1 MADTTTRAYT
11 LKLKGDRLALWRNH
25 VIFNK
30 GVRAWGEW
38 LLNLRGGLPASLA
51 DHKVLLTV
59 EKKAVAQVVK
69 DRAAAITPAAIRQ
82 EPKFEGA
89 TDKQVREEVV
99 ARRKRITEAVVEREL
114 LAVRRSEL
122 RRILALSWLCP
133 ETPVP
138 LVPKAAVVAA
148 ADDSDRE
155 KKVLDRFHQILEHKG
170 VADVAGWLQDCD
182 ATLRAAIRSDAVW
195 VDRAACFRMMASTV
209 RPSEIDA
216 AKHLFGLFGSAGD
229 YFATPSSTSGPA
241 DPKDFANACRD
252 WVSSFWGG
260 GEKSNKADILAALSA
275 IGRIKPA
282 RVVGRAGTA
291 ALSVIAG
298 ALKRKPAD
306 ESVESLARAI
316 GWLSGRR
323 SAARLAID
331 AIASSPRVTQKLWDR
346 LVLACEKDCGRQSSK
361 LAFEGSASTIAA
373 ALKPRIAGL
382 TGMPYTA
389 TERELIGEYATMLAF
404 AMRRVS
410 QIHTKAKQAEAE
422 RQSFAPEQARVALV
436 PPAARQWLDDYVEA
450 RTAASGAID
459 GYQLRK
465 RALGGWSEVLSAWT
479 ACETSEDRIT
489 AVRELQADLEK
500 PGDMQLFESLAAD
513 DATCV
518 WRSEDGEV
526 DPFILADYVRAAV
539 ADQNAVRFKVP
550 AYRHPDP
557 LRSPSFIGF
566 GNSQWSIKYSAQAE
580 VRERKKHLARIP
592 KSEKEAERV
601 RAALAGVPVLQQVA
615 LDLWSVGGM
624 RTVDYRW
631 QSTRLLNDLAL
642 GSVQDLK
649 GEKVS
654 RATRFGKAGA
664 GAGPFLLDGIDDDTP
679 WNGRLQA
686 PRRELEDLAR
696 SLDARDLPYDDETK
710 WPAKLQTRLRR
721 VGWFLSHSAKLKPSG
736 PWLDYVEGGLAD
748 GWQWATGR
756 SGSYLFREDN
766 KGRKGRAK
774 LILSRL
780 PGLRVL
786 SVDLGLRTSA
796 AAAVWQVVSKRELT
810 TAKDAADSVTE
821 EDLYCFVRGGGRTQV
836 YRRIGPSA
844 WARLDRQFLIRLDG
858 EQSAARRAT
867 SDEWN
872 ALQDLRAWVG
882 RVREDKPDRLPPVDR
897 LHQQAERLCR
907 LGLRR
912 LSDLARVAF
921 LLSAKTR
928 PAVGGRASLLDDEG
942 RIEAAQDS
950 LVIWHALA
958 SSEEFQDSQLRQL
971 WQARVSDGP
980 PLVGR
985 LTKKQRQEVRNALR
999 PAAERLCG
1007 NVNISG
1013 ELAALWGDRSAEWG
1027 KRLRWLRDWVIPRF
1041 SKRTSGERVRLARK
1055 VGGLSLDRIATI
1067 RGVYQ
1072 VMRAYASRPE
1082 PTNLRAGV
1090 ERIEKA
1096 AAQKLRPEFG
1106 RRMLAKMERLRE
1118 NRVKQIASRI
1128 VEAAL
1133 GVGSENPLHRQGRKR
1148 PAVAIADSRFQAC
1161 HAVVIEN
1168 LENYRPDE
1176 KRTRRENRGL
1186 MNWAA
1191 RAVHKYLTEGCELHG
1206 LYLRQVSPSYTSRQ
1220 DSRTGSPGL
1229 RCNDIPAQDLTNP
1242 EGWIGRLVTRA
1253 EEAVK
1258 DGDASPRQKLLVTL
1272 AEAVRSGEI
1281 SSRAVRISAP
1291 GGQLFVAADPSSPA
1305 AQGIHADM
1313 NAAANIGLV
1322 ALLDPDWSAAWW
1334 RLPCKTATG
1343 EVDETKVGGSAAVPV
1358 GKALLDPS
1366 AEAGKGYVNAW
1377 SDPQE
1382 RAVSRREWV
1391 DTKSYW
1397 RDVEE
1402 RVVEILVAW
1411 NGNGGRARGGKLPF

>member
-25 VIFNK
+25 VIFNR

-51 DHKVLLTV
+51 DHKDLLAVTKS
-59 EKKAVAQVVK
+59 EVAQAMKERV
-69 DRAAAITPAAIRQ
+69 AAITPAAIRQ
-82 EPKFEGA
+82 DPEFEAA
-89 TDKQVREEVV
+89 TDKKVREEVA
-99 ARRKRITEAVVEREL
+99 ARKKRITEAAMAKEL
-114 LAVRRSEL
+114 LAARRSEL
-122 RRILALSWLCP
+122 RRILALSWLSP
-133 ETPVP
+133 ETPVQ
-138 LVPKAAVVAA
+138 LVPQAAVVAA
-148 ADDSDRE
+148 AEDIDRE
-155 KKVLDRFHQILEHKG
+155 QKVLDRFRQILKQKG
-170 VADVAGWLQDCD
+170 VADIAGWLQDCD
-182 ATLRAAIRSDAVW
+182 ATLRAAIRPDAVW
-195 VDRAACFRMMASTV
+195 VDRTACFRAMPAAV

-216 AKHLFGLFGSAGD
+216 AKHLFRLFGSTSD
-229 YFATPSSTSGPA
+229 YFAISSANSGPA
-241 DPKDFANACRD
+241 EPKDFANTCRD

-260 GEKSNKADILAALSA
+260 GEKANKAKILAALST
-275 IGRIKPA
+275 IGRIEPV
-282 RVVGRAGTA
+282 RVVGKRGPA
-291 ALSVIAG
+291 ALAVIGSV
-298 ALKRKPAD
+298 LKQKPAD
-306 ESVESLARAI
+306 DSVEALARAI
-316 GWLSGRR
+316 GWLSGRP

-331 AIASSPRVTQKLWDR
+331 AIAISPRVTQKLWDR
-346 LVLACEKDCGRQSSK
+346 LVLACEKDCGRQKSK
-361 LAFEGSASTIAA
+361 LAFEGSASMIAS
-373 ALKPRIAGL
+373 ALESYMARL
-382 TGMPYTA
+382 TGMPYASTG
-389 TERELIGEYATMLAF
+389 RELIGEYATMLAF

-422 RQSFAPEQARVALV
+422 RQSFAPEQGRIRLV
-436 PPAARQWLDDYVEA
+436 PTAARRWLDKYVEA

-465 RALGGWSEVLSAWT
+465 RALGGWSEVVAVW
-479 ACETSEDRIT
+479 AGCETHEDRIA

-500 PGDMQLFESLAAD
+500 PGDVQLFESLAAD

-518 WRSEDGEV
+518 WQSEGGKGE
-526 DPFILADYVRAAV
+526 PSILAYYVRAAV

-566 GNSQWSIKYSAQAE
+566 GNSQWSITYSAQSE
-580 VRERKKHLARIP
+580 IRERKKHLERAA
-592 KSEKEAERV
+592 KSEKDAERA
-601 RAALAGVPVLQQVA
+601 RATLASAPVLQQVS
-615 LDLWSVGGM
+615 LDLWNVGEM
-624 RTVDYRW
+624 RTVEYRW
-631 QSTRLLNDLAL
+631 QSNRLLNDLAL

-654 RATRFGKAGA
+654 RATRFGTAGA
-664 GAGPFLLDGIDDDTP
+664 GGGPFLLNGIDDDAP

-696 SLDARDLPYDDETK
+696 SLDSQDLPYDDETM
-710 WPAKLQTRLRR
+710 WPAKLQARLQR
-721 VGWFLSHSAKLKPSG
+721 VGWFLSHSAKLTPSG
-736 PWLDYVEGGLAD
+736 PWLDYVEKGLAG
-748 GWQWATGR
+748 GWEWATGR

-766 KGRKGRAK
+766 KDRKGRAK

-796 AAAVWQVVSKRELT
+796 AAAVWHVVSKRELN
-810 TAKDAADSVTE
+810 AARDAADSMTE
-821 EDLYCFVRGGGRTQV
+821 GDLYCLVRRGNRTQV
-836 YRRIGPSA
+836 FRRIGPSA

-858 EQSAARRAT
+858 EQSAARPAT
-867 SDEWN
+867 NDEWN
-872 ALQDLRAWVG
+872 ALQDLRAWLG
-882 RVREDKPDRLPPVDR
+882 CLREGKPDRLPPVDK
-897 LHQQAERLCR
+897 LQQQAERLCR
-907 LGLRR
+907 VGLRR
-912 LSDLARVAF
+912 LSDVARVAF
-921 LLSAKTR
+921 LLSATTR
-928 PAVGGRASLLDDEG
+928 PIMGGRTVPLDDEG
-942 RIEAAQDS
+942 RIEAAQDA
-950 LVIWHALA
+950 LAIWHALA
-958 SSEEFQDSQLRQL
+958 SSEEFQDPHLQEL
-971 WQARVSDGP
+971 WRTHVSDGP
-980 PLVGR
+980 PLVNR

-1007 NVNISG
+1007 NIAISG
-1013 ELAALWGDRSAEWG
+1013 ELASLWVERSAEWG
-1027 KRLRWLRDWVIPRF
+1027 KQLRWLRDWVIPRF
-1041 SKRTSGERVRLARK
+1041 SKRTKGERVRLARK

-1090 ERIEKA
+1090 ERLEKA

-1128 VEAAL
+1128 VEAAI
-1133 GVGSENPLHRQGRKR
+1133 GVGSEDPLHRKGRKR
-1148 PAVAIADSRFQAC
+1148 PIAAIADPRFAPC

-1168 LENYRPDE
+1168 LENYRPDD

-1186 MNWAA
+1186 MTWAA
-1191 RAVHKYLTEGCELHG
+1191 RAVHKYLAEGCELHG

-1229 RCNDIPAQDLTNP
+1229 RCNDIPAMELANP
-1242 EGWIGRLVTRA
+1242 EGWIGKLVTRA
-1253 EEAVK
+1253 EAAAK
-1258 DGDASPRQKLLVTL
+1258 DGVASPRQKLLVTL
-1272 AEAVRSGEI
+1272 AEAARSGEI
-1281 SSRAVRISAP
+1281 NSSAVRIIAP

-1305 AQGIHADM
+1305 ARGIHADL

-1358 GKALLDPS
+1358 GKAILDPN
-1366 AEAGKGYVNAW
+1366 AETGKGYVNAW

-1382 RAVSRREWV
+1382 KAVSRREWV
-1391 DTKSYW
+1391 DTKAYW
-1397 RDVEE
+1397 RGIEE
-1402 RVVEILVAW
+1402 RVAAILRTW
-1411 NGNGGRARGGKLPF
+1411 NRSGGRARMGKLPF

>member
-11 LKLKGDRLALWRNH
+11 LKLKGDRVALWRNH
-25 VIFNK
+25 VIFNR

-38 LLNLRGGLPASLA
+38 LLSLRGGLPASLA
-51 DHKVLLTV
+51 DHKDLLTV
-59 EKKAVAQVVK
+59 EKRAVAQAVK
-69 DRAAAITPAAIRQ
+69 DRAAAITPAAIRL
-82 EPKFEGA
+82 EPTFEA
-89 TDKQVREEVV
+89 ASDKRVREEVA
-99 ARRKRITEAVVEREL
+99 ARKKRITEAAVKREL
-114 LAVRRSEL
+114 LAARRSEL
-122 RRILALSWLCP
+122 RRILALSWLSP
-133 ETPVP
+133 ETPVRLAP
-138 LVPKAAVVAA
+138 NSAAIAA

-155 KKVLDRFHQILEHKG
+155 KRVLDRFRKILKHKG
-170 VADVAGWLQDCD
+170 VDDVAGWLQDCD

-195 VDRAACFRMMASTV
+195 VDRTACFNELPNAE
-209 RPSEIDA
+209 RPSEVDA
-216 AKHLFGLFGSAGD
+216 ANHLFTLFGSPKD
-229 YFATPSSTSGPA
+229 YFATVAAGESEDKNFNTTAGNWVSKNWGEGAKSDDAAIIRALTKLIAIDRGSAVGSSGPKLIA
-241 DPKDFANACRD
+241 RMLAKIDAEPSEDFRD
-252 WVSSFWGG
+252 LCAGIGWRGKPNRTRIAL
-260 GEKSNKADILAALSA
+260 EKL
-275 IGRIKPA
+275 
-282 RVVGRAGTA
+282 
-291 ALSVIAG
+291 AG
-298 ALKRKPAD
+298 ASR
-306 ESVESLARAI
+306 V
-316 GWLSGRR
+316 
-323 SAARLAID
+323 SAA
-331 AIASSPRVTQKLWDR
+331 VWDR
-346 LVLACEKDCGRQSSK
+346 FTEMGKEEVALRKALKGTEAP
-361 LAFEGSASTIAA
+361 AWAA
-373 ALKPRIAGL
+373 AMKSSLPAAVGLPFKPSDGRSHHF
-382 TGMPYTA
+382 
-389 TERELIGEYATMLAF
+389 EYATMLAF
-404 AMRRVS
+404 AIRRVS

-422 RQSFAPEQARVALV
+422 RQSFAPEQARRQLV
-436 PPAARQWLDDYVEA
+436 PLPARRWLDDYVEA
-450 RTAASGAID
+450 RTGASGAID

-465 RALGGWSEVLSAWT
+465 RAIGGWAEVVSAWT
-479 ACETSEDRIT
+479 ACDTNEDRIA

-518 WRSEDGEV
+518 WRSEGGSG
-526 DPFILADYVRAAV
+526 DPSILTDYVRAAV

-566 GNSQWSIKYSAQAE
+566 GTSQWSITYSAQSE
-580 VRERKKHLARIP
+580 IRERKKHLERAA
-592 KSEKEAERV
+592 KSEKDAERA
-601 RAALAGVPVLQQVA
+601 RAALASDPVLQQVT
-615 LDLWSVGGM
+615 LNLWGAGEM
-624 RTVDYRW
+624 RTVEYRW
-631 QSTRLLNDLAL
+631 QSTRLMNDLAL

-654 RATRFGKAGA
+654 RATRFGTAGA
-664 GAGPFLLDGIDDDTP
+664 GDGPFLLDGLVDDTP

-696 SLDARDLPYDDETK
+696 SLDSQDLPYEDETK
-710 WPAKLQTRLRR
+710 WPAKLQARLQR

-736 PWLDYVEGGLAD
+736 PWLSYVEKGLPD
-748 GWQWATGR
+748 GWEWATGR

-766 KGRKGRAK
+766 KDRKGRAK

-810 TAKDAADSVTE
+810 AARDAAESVTE
-821 EDLYCFVRGGGRTQV
+821 RDLYCFARSGGRTQV
-836 YRRIGPSA
+836 FRRVGPSA

-858 EQSAARRAT
+858 EQSAARPAT
-867 SDEWN
+867 DDEWN
-872 ALQDLRAWVG
+872 ALQDLRAWLG
-882 RVREDKPDRLPPVDR
+882 CLRDDKPARLPPVDR
-897 LHQQAERLCR
+897 LQQQAERLCR

-921 LLSAKTR
+921 LLSAKNR
-928 PAVGGRASLLDDEG
+928 PTMGGRTVPLDDEG
-942 RIEAAQDS
+942 QVEAAQDA
-950 LVIWHALA
+950 LAVWHAVA

-971 WQARVSDGP
+971 WEAHVSDGP

-985 LTKKQRQEVRNALR
+985 LTRKQRQEVRDGLR
-999 PAAERLCG
+999 PAAERLRG
-1007 NVNISG
+1007 NVAVSG
-1013 ELAALWGDRSAEWG
+1013 ELASLWQLRSTEWG

-1041 SKRTSGERVRLARK
+1041 SKRTKGERVRLARK

-1090 ERIEKA
+1090 DRLEKA

-1106 RRMLAKMERLRE
+1106 RRMLAKMERLRD

-1133 GVGSENPLHRQGRKR
+1133 GVGSEDRLHWKGRKR
-1148 PAVAIADSRFQAC
+1148 PTTAIADPRFAAC

-1168 LENYRPDE
+1168 LENYRPDD

-1186 MNWAA
+1186 MTWAA
-1191 RAVHKYLTEGCELHG
+1191 RAVHKYLAEGCELHG

-1220 DSRTGSPGL
+1220 DSRTGAPGL
-1229 RCNDIPAQDLTNP
+1229 RCIDIPVQELANP
-1242 EGWIGRLVTRA
+1242 EGWIGKLVTRA
-1253 EEAVK
+1253 TEAVK
-1258 DGDASPRQKLLVTL
+1258 EGGASPRQRLLVTL
-1272 AEAVRSGEI
+1272 AEAARDGEI
-1281 SSRAVRISAP
+1281 TSPAVRIVAP

-1343 EVDETKVGGSAAVPV
+1343 EVDEAKVGGSAAVPV
-1358 GKALLDPS
+1358 GEAILDPS

-1382 RAVSRREWV
+1382 KAVSRREWV

-1397 RDVEE
+1397 RGVEE
-1402 RVVEILVAW
+1402 RVVEILLSW
-1411 NGNGGRARGGKLPF
+1411 NRNGGRARQGKLPF

>member
-1 MADTTTRAYT
+1 MAETTTRAYT
-11 LKLKGDRLALWRNH
+11 LKLKGDRIALWRNH
-25 VIFNK
+25 VIFNR

-51 DHKVLLTV
+51 DQNDLLTV
-59 EKKAVAQVVK
+59 DKTAVAQAIK
-69 DRAAAITPAAIRQ
+69 ERASAITPAAIRQ
-82 EPKFEGA
+82 EPKFEAA
-89 TDKQVREEVV
+89 TDKKVREEVA
-99 ARRKRITEAVVEREL
+99 ARKKRITDAVVAEEF
-114 LAVRRSEL
+114 LAARRSEL

-133 ETPVP
+133 ETPVQ
-138 LVPKAAVVAA
+138 LVPQAATVAT

-155 KKVLDRFHQILEHKG
+155 QKVLDQFRRILKQKG
-170 VADVAGWLQDCD
+170 VADVAGWMQDCD

-195 VDRAACFRMMASTV
+195 VDRTACFRAMPASV
-209 RPSEIDA
+209 RPSELDA
-216 AKHLFGLFGSAGD
+216 AKHLFRLFGSISD
-229 YFATPSSTSGPA
+229 YFAATSASSGPA
-241 DPKDFANACRD
+241 EPKDFANTCRD

-260 GEKSNKADILAALSA
+260 GEKANKAKIVAALSA
-275 IGRIKPA
+275 VGRIKST
-282 RVVGRAGTA
+282 RVVGKRGA
-291 ALSVIAG
+291 AAVAVIAG
-298 ALKRKPAD
+298 VLPQKPAD
-306 ESVESLARAI
+306 DSVDAVARAI
-316 GWLSGRR
+316 GWLSGRP

-346 LVLACEKDCGRQSSK
+346 LVLACEKDCGRQKSK
-361 LAFEGSASTIAA
+361 LAFEGSASTIAS
-373 ALKPRIAGL
+373 ALEPHIAGL
-382 TGMPYTA
+382 TGVPYASTG
-389 TERELIGEYATMLAF
+389 RELIGEYATMLAF

-422 RQSFAPEQARVALV
+422 RQSFAPEQARLSLV
-436 PPAARQWLDDYVEA
+436 PREARLWLDSYVEA

-459 GYQLRK
+459 GYQLRR
-465 RALGGWSEVLSAWT
+465 RALGGWTEVVSVWT
-479 ACETSEDRIT
+479 GCDTSEDRVT

-500 PGDMQLFESLAAD
+500 PGDIQLFEAVAAD
-513 DATCV
+513 DAACV
-518 WRSEDGEV
+518 WRSENGKG
-526 DPFILADYVRAAV
+526 DPSILTDYVRAAV

-566 GNSQWSIKYSAQAE
+566 GNSQWSIAYSAQTE
-580 VRERKKHLARIP
+580 IRDRKKHLERAA
-592 KSEKEAERV
+592 KSEKDAERA
-601 RAALAGVPVLQQVA
+601 RAILASDPVLQQVS
-615 LDLWSVGGM
+615 LDLWGIDGM
-624 RTVDYRW
+624 QTVEYRW
-631 QSTRLLNDLAL
+631 QSTRLLNDLSLA
-642 GSVQDLK
+642 STKDLK
-649 GEKVS
+649 GKKVS
-654 RATRFGKAGA
+654 RATRFGTAGTA
-664 GAGPFLLDGIDDDTP
+664 GGPYLLNGIDDDSP

-696 SLDARDLPYDDETK
+696 SLDAQDLPYDDETA
-710 WPAKLQTRLRR
+710 WPAKLQSRLQR
-721 VGWFLSHSAKLKPSG
+721 VRWFLSHSAKLTPSG
-736 PWLDYVEGGLAD
+736 PWLDYVEKGLAD
-748 GWQWATGR
+748 GWEWATGR

-766 KGRKGRAK
+766 KDRKGRAK

-796 AAAVWQVVSKRELT
+796 AAAVWQVVSKRELK
-810 TAKDAADSVTE
+810 AAQDAADTVI
-821 EDLYCFVRGGGRTQV
+821 EDDLHCFVQSGGRTQV
-836 YRRIGPSA
+836 FRRIGPSA

-858 EQSAARRAT
+858 EQAAARPAT
-867 SDEWN
+867 GEEWE
-872 ALQDLRAWVG
+872 ALQNLRAWLG
-882 RVREDKPDRLPPVDR
+882 CLGEDKPGRLPPVDR
-897 LHQQAERLCR
+897 LQQQAERLCR

-921 LLSAKTR
+921 LLAAKTR
-928 PAVGGRASLLDDEG
+928 PIMGGRVAPLDAEG
-942 RIEAAQDS
+942 QVGAAQDA
-950 LVIWHALA
+950 LAIWHSLA
-958 SSEEFQDSQLRQL
+958 SSEEFKDPQLRRL
-971 WQARVSDGP
+971 WQTHVSDGP
-980 PLVGR
+980 PLADR
-985 LTKKQRQEVRNALR
+985 LTKKQRQEVRDALR
-999 PAAERLCG
+999 KAAERLRG
-1007 NVNISG
+1007 NVAVSG
-1013 ELAALWGDRSAEWG
+1013 ELASVWQERSAEWA

-1041 SKRTSGERVRLARK
+1041 SKRTNGERVRLARK

-1072 VMRAYASRPE
+1072 VLRAYASRPE

-1090 ERIEKA
+1090 ERLENA

-1118 NRVKQIASRI
+1118 NRVKQIASRL

-1133 GVGSENPLHRQGRKR
+1133 GVGSEAPLHRNGRKR
-1148 PAVAIADSRFQAC
+1148 PAFAIADPRFAPC

-1168 LENYRPDE
+1168 LENYRPDD

-1229 RCNDIPAQDLTNP
+1229 RCNDIPAKELVNP
-1242 EGWIGRLVTRA
+1242 GGWIGKLVTRA
-1253 EEAVK
+1253 EQAVQE
-1258 DGDASPRQKLLVTL
+1258 GVASPRQKLLVTL
-1272 AEAVRSGEI
+1272 AESARRGEI
-1281 SSRAVRISAP
+1281 ASPAVRIIAP
-1291 GGQLFVAADPSSPA
+1291 GGQLFVAANASSPA
-1305 AQGIHADM
+1305 ARGIHADM

-1358 GKALLDPS
+1358 GKAILDPR

-1382 RAVSRREWV
+1382 KAVGRREWS
-1391 DTKSYW
+1391 DTKAYW
-1397 RDVEE
+1397 RGIEE
-1402 RVVEILVAW
+1402 RVVEILRIW
-1411 NGNGGRARGGKLPF
+1411 NRNGGRAKGGKLPF